1 MNEKFASIPTLFFYP
16 EKARKNLPQI
26 FTKNCNY
33 NLQQNN
39 LGIYNFLS
47 TALSFTITN
56 HSYTSS
62 PKNHNKKEKKSEFF
76 SFIHPI
82 NHAPLSKNDH
92 QHAYKSESSES
103 MNAQAKSAPT

>member
-1 MNEKFASIPTLFFYP
+1 MNEKFASIPTLFFYQK
-16 EKARKNLPQI
+16 KARKNSPQI

-39 LGIYNFLS
+39 LGIYNFLN
-47 TALSFTITN
+47 TALSLTITN
-56 HSYTSS
+56 HSYNSTS
-62 PKNHNKKEKKSEFF
+62 KKHNQKKKKPEFF

-92 QHAYKSESSES
+92 LHAYKSASSES